1 MYDHGPLQQEDVMQT
16 TMKDI
21 RSSTTIQAPIE
32 RVWKAITTPSEMKQ
46 WFFGV
51 DTEADWRPGGRLIH
65 RGEYQGKAYVDKGE
79 ILEVDPPRRL
89 VHTHWS
95 DVSGLPAAPEHY
107 QQVAWDLVD
116 RGDAT
121 ELSIT
126 ERNLPSAEAAETSEQ
141 AWAGALKSLKDLL
154 ER

>member
-1 MYDHGPLQQEDVMQT
+1 MQT

-21 RSSTTIQAPIE
+21 RSNATIQAPIE
-32 RVWKAITTPSEMKQ
+32 RVWRAITTPAEIKQ

-79 ILEVDPPRRL
+79 ILEFDPPRRL

-95 DVSGLPAAPEHY
+95 DVSGLPDAPEHY

-141 AWAGALKSLKDLL
+141 AWAGALKGLKDRL
-154 ER
+154 ERS